1 MKSFAAAFTILT
13 VLCFLQVDAQSIEPA
28 PADKAVV
35 YFVRTSSMGF
45 AINFTYV
52 DSALLIG
59 KFSGQGYI
67 RYTCDPGKHLLWA
80 RSENRDF
87 VEADVEAGKIYFIEA
102 IVTMGAMKA
111 AVQLDPTNPKDEKA
125 MKRILK
131 IISKNQAETFS
142 DQELKAEQIKKQ
154 DAVRK
159 GLEKYA
165 TDKQKGKKMN
175 VLDRSMFYSN

>member
-1 MKSFAAAFTILT
+1 MKALTTAILIT
-13 VLCFLQVDAQSIEPA
+13 SCIIYTSAQNLEPA

-35 YFVRTSSMGF
+35 YFVRTSSIGF

-52 DSALLIG
+52 DSARLIG

-67 RYTCDPGKHLLWA
+67 RYTCDPGRHLLWA

-87 VEADVEAGKIYFIEA
+87 VEADLEAGKIYFIEA
-102 IVTMGAMKA
+102 IVNMGAIKA
-111 AVQLDPTNPKDEKA
+111 AVQLDPIDPKDEKA
-125 MKRILK
+125 MKRIFK
-131 IISKNQAETFS
+131 ILGKGPAETFS
-142 DQELKAEQIKKQ
+142 DEELKAEAIKKQ

-165 TDKQKGKKMN
+165 SDKQKGRAIPRLEKNMSYTN
-175 VLDRSMFYSN
+175 